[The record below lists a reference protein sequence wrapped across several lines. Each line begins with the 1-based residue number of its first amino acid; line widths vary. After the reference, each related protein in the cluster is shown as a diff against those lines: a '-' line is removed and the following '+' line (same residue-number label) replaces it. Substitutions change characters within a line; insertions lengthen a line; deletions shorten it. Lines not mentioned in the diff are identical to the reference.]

1 MDVDWSKTQK
11 GKENYNLKVVQDFE
25 DAGVNHVRIRI
36 KDKADNDLFVALDEQ
51 MPASRGR
58 TLLKP

>member
-11 GKENYNLKVVQDFE
+11 GKEHYNLKAVQDFE

-36 KDKADNDLFVALDEQ
+36 IIMTE
-51 MPASRGR
+51 MIIR
-58 TLLKP
+58 

>member
-11 GKENYNLKVVQDFE
+11 GKENYNLKAVQDFE

-36 KDKADNDLFVALDEQ
+36 IIMTE
-51 MPASRGR
+51 MIIR
-58 TLLKP
+58 